1 MVFYSKRNWTQ
12 RKEKVKL
19 VPDFWR
25 IKLTGMQL
33 NGVLQNNNVP
43 RPLPHTVHSNSKS
56 SITGRINDRD
66 FITLARTN
74 KTTLQARFHFA
85 VGLLSNKSQKTSK
98 CGKNIS
104 DNFFLFP
111 THFDVLCDI
120 LLNRCTKTWKLF
132 ANSVVTEVLSV

>member
-1 MVFYSKRNWTQ
+1 MASECSVFSYRKLCASSLVIFDFNGSRRLGRERNLYYGGNRRSKT
-12 RKEKVKL
+12 KERVG
-19 VPDFWR
+19 V
-25 IKLTGMQL
+25 

-56 SITGRINDRD
+56 SITVRINDRE

-74 KTTLQARFHFA
+74 KTPALQARFHFT

-104 DNFFLFP
+104 DNVFVPNTF
-111 THFDVLCDI
+111 
-120 LLNRCTKTWKLF
+120 
-132 ANSVVTEVLSV
+132 